1 MLFTKPIL
9 IEYSKPQI
17 KGDEFMKKLI
27 YVLPAVLLVVLSSCT
42 SYNYYKAAINKT
54 DLSSYHTFAWMP
66 QAKADGK
73 NQSNAMADNKIKDAT
88 TKSLLSKGLKLSQD
102 TPDLIINYTLTT
114 GQGSRTNLYA
124 SYPVYPFGYFGFGWG
139 WGYRPYYY
147 AYGAPFSYYGAVVAE
162 KEHYKEGTLIID
174 LIDSRTHRIVWR
186 GFGVGE
192 VHKNNEKNIA
202 DLPKVVEGIL
212 DQLQIMNQVQGKAV

>member
-1 MLFTKPIL
+1 
-9 IEYSKPQI
+9 
-17 KGDEFMKKLI
+17 MKKLI
-27 YVLPAVLLVVLSSCT
+27 YVIPSVLLILFSSCT

-66 QAKADGK
+66 QSKPNGKAQG
-73 NQSNAMADNKIKDAT
+73 NELADSKIKDAT
-88 TKSLLSKGLKLSQD
+88 TKSLIAKGLKLSQNE
-102 TPDLIINYTLTT
+102 PDLIINYTLTT
-114 GQGSRTNLYA
+114 GQGARTNYYITYPY
-124 SYPVYPFGYFGFGWG
+124 SYYGYGWG

-147 AYGAPFSYYGAVVAE
+147 AYGLPFRYNGYIEVE

-192 VHKNNEKNIA
+192 VHKKNEKNIA
-202 DLPKVVEGIL
+202 DLPKVVEGII
-212 DQLQIMNQVQGKAV
+212 DQLQITNQVQAKNV